1 MTAQELAERKQSEVK
16 RREPDQK
23 TYFRPATDIRETAD
37 AVVMKFDMPGVASGD
52 VDLTV
57 EKGVLTV
64 TGKARTEEEGTPVY
78 RETRVGDYQR
88 QFTLNENIDV
98 DHITAEMTAGVLTV
112 RIPKPEKAKPKKIA
126 ITAG

>member
-1 MTAQELAERKQSEVK
+1 MTAQELAQREQSEVK
-16 RREPDQK
+16 RREADRT

-64 TGKARTEEEGTPVY
+64 TGKARPEEEGTPVY

-98 DHITAEMTAGVLTV
+98 DHITAEMKAGVLTV